1 MNIANIDLNLLLIII
16 DFILLLFDKAMII
29 STNLRDQELTTS

>member
-29 STNLRDQELTTS
+29 STYLRDQELTTS